1 MKSEETKAYNKR
13 HSIEVKV
20 ALDVLRQY
28 VIGLDNV
35 KDHRKY
41 TCDYCIMQ
49 DVCFELFGAC
59 CPVVF
64 EYHRD
69 ATTDEITCVQHGSD
83 CDVIA
88 DIALHMEE
96 DHMIDLW
103 RALLE
108 RSLSLSM
115 IGDGRGMYLL
125 LKNLSRQLLIRT
137 KKYSNNEAA
146 LEKFYDECEKE
157 VEDEANGVG
166 CHE

>member
-69 ATTDEITCVQHGSD
+69 AATDEITCVTPSMD
-83 CDVIA
+83 CDMVVRM
-88 DIALHMEE
+88 DE
-96 DHMIDLW
+96 D
-103 RALLE
+103 
-108 RSLSLSM
+108 
-115 IGDGRGMYLL
+115 
-125 LKNLSRQLLIRT
+125 
-137 KKYSNNEAA
+137 
-146 LEKFYDECEKE
+146 EKE